1 MPNASLQSVGEDLA
15 LREALQQVRQR
26 LEHGY
31 LSQAEA
37 PGCVLPPGQPRTVYH
52 LRLLQIQQLAYSD
65 ESLHERLVNVYDAI
79 SGLVQSCFLM
89 VEGTETGITLSL
101 GVRSQAPQVAVGLL
115 RAGLEA
121 NFPGIFLRELDGAAV
136 EQTMCRLEGSAAAR
150 QTVSA
155 VTVIPSERKPGAETE
170 ALTVQG
176 LEKLIESMM
185 GKRYTALLLAVPYAK
200 QAVEQRIAALQN
212 ISTLLSPYAEITVQ
226 TGSSQAIGRSDAVSR
241 SVADSIVKNL
251 SLGYSATQT
260 QSSFRQQGR
269 GKGWGISP
277 LGMGINWNS
286 QNGSGSGTSSAAGST
301 TTQGRSTGRTAT
313 YGTTQ
318 TGTLTQTQTT
328 GCSSRWKNKEVQD
341 LLQQIDQQ
349 LQRLYSGGSSYWDC
363 CAYFIAQNPA
373 DSVMA
378 ARSFQA
384 LVSGQNTRSHSL
396 CTVWQTLPGQD
407 QSENLRN
414 LLACLQYAEAPRF
427 RLADGSVCSTDSLL
441 PVTELP
447 RIMGLP
453 RRSVPGLTV
462 VQMAEFGR
470 SINCA
475 PNRLLTPAHRKAW
488 LGHIVHMG
496 RVTSLPVQIDLDSLC
511 AHGLVVGASGAG
523 KTTVTCELLRH
534 LAEQGVGFTVIEPAK
549 GEYKK
554 LFGLLPGLRV
564 FTVDRSYRM
573 LRLNPFAFPPEV
585 QVLDHINRLI
595 DSFSVC
601 WPLYAAQPALL
612 RQCVCRAY
620 ISRGWDLANSVFRPS
635 IKDPFPTFKD
645 LLTELPHVID
655 ENRLQGEVRGNYEG
669 TLHSRLSMLVSG
681 VFGQVF
687 CSGQNVSDAELF
699 EGHTVLDLST
709 VGSSETRSLLMAL
722 LINRL
727 YEYRITRPDN
737 GHGLH
742 HLTLLEEAH
751 NVLRA
756 APATAEE
763 GSSTTAKAVEN
774 ITKCIAEL
782 RFTHEGFL
790 IVDQSPGCLDP
801 VALKNTSSKIALRLT
816 YADDQEAIAKAMN
829 LTREQ
834 SAQLA
839 QLPNGTAVILQEGW
853 TEPVLFQGQKR
864 PRPWEEKG
872 ESHTIPYQKLCRLR
886 AFLLRRVLE
895 QYSAQRFDAA
905 ALQDVLHHR
914 IRGLDR
920 YQTENFQAL
929 FNYYQSR
936 FLRVQKYFAD
946 PVYALPFYGELM
958 EALLSC
964 EGLFSLCL
972 LPRPAKTMKVPYSR
986 DAVYRK
992 ACESWQQQAREIL
1005 DLYVEKLSLPE
1016 RDTVLRCLLL
1026 YHGQTDSIGLLVS
1039 SVLFSAVQ
1047 ESKNQK
1053 GD

>member
-1 MPNASLQSVGEDLA
+1 MPNASLKSVSEDLA

-155 VTVIPSERKPGAETE
+155 VTVIPSERKPGAEE
-170 ALTVQG
+170 LTVQG

-185 GKRYTALLLAVPYAK
+185 GKRYTAFLLAVPYAK

-212 ISTLLSPYAEITVQ
+212 ISTLLSSCAEITVQ

-260 QSSFRQQGR
+260 QSSFQQQGR

-475 PNRLLTPAHRKAW
+475 PNRLLTPAHRKAL

-549 GEYKK
+549 GKYKK
-554 LFGLLPGLRV
+554 LFGLLPGL
-564 FTVDRSYRM
+564 
-573 LRLNPFAFPPEV
+573 
-585 QVLDHINRLI
+585 
-595 DSFSVC
+595 
-601 WPLYAAQPALL
+601 PA
-612 RQCVCRAY
+612 
-620 ISRGWDLANSVFRPS
+620 
-635 IKDPFPTFKD
+635 
-645 LLTELPHVID
+645 
-655 ENRLQGEVRGNYEG
+655 
-669 TLHSRLSMLVSG
+669 
-681 VFGQVF
+681 
-687 CSGQNVSDAELF
+687 
-699 EGHTVLDLST
+699 
-709 VGSSETRSLLMAL
+709 
-722 LINRL
+722 
-727 YEYRITRPDN
+727 
-737 GHGLH
+737 
-742 HLTLLEEAH
+742 
-751 NVLRA
+751 RA
-756 APATAEE
+756 AR
-763 GSSTTAKAVEN
+763 
-774 ITKCIAEL
+774 I
-782 RFTHEGFL
+782 
-790 IVDQSPGCLDP
+790 
-801 VALKNTSSKIALRLT
+801 
-816 YADDQEAIAKAMN
+816 
-829 LTREQ
+829 
-834 SAQLA
+834 
-839 QLPNGTAVILQEGW
+839 
-853 TEPVLFQGQKR
+853 
-864 PRPWEEKG
+864 
-872 ESHTIPYQKLCRLR
+872 
-886 AFLLRRVLE
+886 
-895 QYSAQRFDAA
+895 
-905 ALQDVLHHR
+905 HR
-914 IRGLDR
+914 
-920 YQTENFQAL
+920 
-929 FNYYQSR
+929 
-936 FLRVQKYFAD
+936 
-946 PVYALPFYGELM
+946 
-958 EALLSC
+958 
-964 EGLFSLCL
+964 
-972 LPRPAKTMKVPYSR
+972 
-986 DAVYRK
+986 
-992 ACESWQQQAREIL
+992 
-1005 DLYVEKLSLPE
+1005 
-1016 RDTVLRCLLL
+1016 
-1026 YHGQTDSIGLLVS
+1026 
-1039 SVLFSAVQ
+1039 
-1047 ESKNQK
+1047 
-1053 GD
+1053 